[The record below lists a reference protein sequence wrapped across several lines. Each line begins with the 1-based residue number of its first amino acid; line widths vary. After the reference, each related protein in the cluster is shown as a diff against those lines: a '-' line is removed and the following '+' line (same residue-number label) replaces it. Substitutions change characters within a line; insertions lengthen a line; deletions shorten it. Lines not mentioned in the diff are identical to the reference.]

1 MRYETDLTTYY
12 ARRAAEYERI
22 YVKPERQDDL
32 ATLRGHVAAFCSDSR
47 VLEYACGTGYWTAV
61 AAPRARAVL
70 GVDINEEVLHVAR
83 NKAWPKNN
91 VAFACCDLYELKTLS
106 ESYDTILAVFLW
118 SHIKSEDLNTFYP
131 VMHRHVQPGSRV
143 MLLDNRYVE
152 GSSTPIARTDDA
164 GNSYQLR
171 RLDDGGTFEILKNF
185 PTHDALIESLKGK
198 AKNFEYVE
206 LDYYWYLTY
215 EVLA

>member
-1 MRYETDLTTYY
+1 M
-12 ARRAAEYERI
+12 I
-22 YVKPERQDDL
+22 
-32 ATLRGHVAAFCSDSR
+32 
-47 VLEYACGTGYWTAV
+47 
-61 AAPRARAVL
+61 
-70 GVDINEEVLHVAR
+70 
-83 NKAWPKNN
+83 
-91 VAFACCDLYELKTLS
+91 
-106 ESYDTILAVFLW
+106 
-118 SHIKSEDLNTFYP
+118 
-131 VMHRHVQPGSRV
+131 
-143 MLLDNRYVE
+143 LDNRYVE

-215 EVLA
+215 EVVA